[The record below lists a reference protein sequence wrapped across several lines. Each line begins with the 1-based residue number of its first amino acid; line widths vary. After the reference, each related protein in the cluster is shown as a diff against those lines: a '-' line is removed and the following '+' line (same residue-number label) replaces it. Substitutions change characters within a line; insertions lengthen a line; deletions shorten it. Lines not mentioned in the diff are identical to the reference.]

1 MQDDCVKN
9 QYDCMRVID
18 LKANCVRVSETVT
31 EPREYESKQVQKS
44 LYSSKI

>member
-1 MQDDCVKN
+1 MQDDCVTN

-18 LKANCVRVSETVT
+18 IQANCVRVSETVT

>member
-1 MQDDCVKN
+1 MQDGCVEN
-9 QYDCMRVID
+9 QYDCMRVIVIQ
-18 LKANCVRVSETVT
+18 AHCVRVSETVT